1 MPYNLVIIFLGM
13 YLNELGNFSQRNNYS
28 YIFIVALFTLFNNKK
43 NSQTGM
49 VRMLLIP
56 GAWESEAG
64 GWRVQSILSNSESL
78 TNCF

>member
-43 NSQTGM
+43 K
-49 VRMLLIP
+49 
-56 GAWESEAG
+56 
-64 GWRVQSILSNSESL
+64 QSDRHGENAFNTRGLGV
-78 TNCF
+78 